1 MDRNQL
7 TQLVDAT
14 VFELRSLLR
23 NKGGEYASDQD
34 VLANFKRG
42 AALVGVKPLTCLF
55 IYLSKHYDA
64 IATFVRDKEEGKD
77 RTRTEPIAGR
87 LDDLIN
93 YCLLAKAIIAEE
105 GGVFNETP
113 PMTALPP
120 GNYVIQWW
128 GATGEDTL
136 YIMSSKEEQESF
148 DCFIALADPTKAN
161 YWNNRRI
168 KAFSRDSGANWTT
181 FV

>member
-1 MDRNQL
+1 MDRTQL

-14 VFELRSLLR
+14 VLELRALLR

-42 AALVGVKPLTCLF
+42 AALVGVNPLTCLF

-64 IATFVRDKEEGKD
+64 IATYVRDKEEGKD
-77 RTRTEPIAGR
+77 RVRTEPIAGR

-105 GGVFNETP
+105 EGVFLMDQMAKGYEFLDSLWLKSLDREWKLIGPDAVATFVKLPAEPNKLFYYSGALITQYSLDGEKWI
-113 PMTALPP
+113 ALP
-120 GNYVIQWW
+120 
-128 GATGEDTL
+128 
-136 YIMSSKEEQESF
+136 
-148 DCFIALADPTKAN
+148 
-161 YWNNRRI
+161 
-168 KAFSRDSGANWTT
+168 
-181 FV
+181 